1 MNSGRSGSHCVLTT
15 SWPGLTGLTGLT
27 RPSTP
32 FSPSVL
38 QDVDGRHEAHE
49 AGHDV
54 ERPER
59 NNDSPQSGEWFKGTC
74 ISGVSRARQS
84 FGTSKPGVAI
94 RVGTGEALPIILAPS
109 QEWRRQ
115 NRRTR
120 HGDRSAVQT

>member
-1 MNSGRSGSHCVLTT
+1 VAAHLDPLLRAVTAPVRRHSTRRAGVPMNSGRSGSHCVLTT

-54 ERPER
+54 ERSECNKDGGTEER
-59 NNDSPQSGEWFKGTC
+59 TVQIEWN
-74 ISGVSRARQS
+74 
-84 FGTSKPGVAI
+84 
-94 RVGTGEALPIILAPS
+94 L
-109 QEWRRQ
+109 
-115 NRRTR
+115 
-120 HGDRSAVQT
+120 H